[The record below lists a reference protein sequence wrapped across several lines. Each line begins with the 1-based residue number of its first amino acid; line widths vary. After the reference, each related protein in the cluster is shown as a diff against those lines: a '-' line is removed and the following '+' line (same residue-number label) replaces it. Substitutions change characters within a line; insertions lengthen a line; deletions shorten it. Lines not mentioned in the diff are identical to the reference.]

1 MHIRTV
7 IAGSGKV
14 KRRYAQ
20 LVQSYRRDDGVP
32 AQRVIAS
39 LGALGDQE
47 IHNLKLALE
56 ASRLGKALV
65 LPAASPWRPRVLANL
80 VYLDVAVALS
90 LWREW
95 ELSELLTS
103 LVPDRGAEVALCDVV
118 AALTVQRCVAP
129 GSKLA
134 FQRWLPR
141 SALPEL
147 LGLDPARMSN
157 SRVHRVLTELDHVE
171 EKLQEGLARR
181 YAQRDGAFAT
191 LFTDVS
197 DAWFEGRGPELA
209 ERSRTKE
216 GLPNRYKVGILL
228 LCTERGYPLRWKV
241 LEGKA
246 RDTVALCDLV
256 GEVEHLSWARGV
268 PIVFDRAMGNATA
281 VSRLLKSGLQF
292 VTAVRRPEFGTYA
305 DADALPASVLEDL
318 CGSKDEGEQ
327 RKVLVEA
334 ARRVTTAG
342 MQKVDDLLYVLDLG
356 VVERAVRDEPDPVES
371 EIEIDPESLSAG
383 AAWLYKA
390 RQFRRQLRDKTFATQ
405 SQIAASLGLTR
416 SRLTQIMTMVRL
428 DEELQVEVL
437 KGSFGEIPERT
448 LRAIAALGGK
458 ERQCRALEDLCG
470 SKMQKQSDSRR
481 EQTRQAL
488 ERYTARLRVVAY
500 FNPRMFV
507 DQRTLGEKHRRLV
520 EDHVVDLNRRLLRAP
535 MRRSV
540 LSVQMELREEL
551 ARWSM
556 LSVYGFEVTEVKDHG
571 PAYLEVRLTFDEK
584 VWARRKRQDGFMLL
598 VAHAEL
604 VRGAAELVQL
614 YRDKDAIE
622 KDFQTIKTDLR
633 LRPVFHHTDPKVRA
647 HISLCMLALLLER
660 SLEQRLRQA
669 GSPLTAPACLEELS
683 TCHLNVLEATPS
695 TDPAYALTAPTVEQR
710 AIIERLDLLRLL
722 DEDDL
727 VERIRPRSPK

>member
-1 MHIRTV
+1 MHLRTV

-32 AQRVIAS
+32 AQRVVAS

-65 LPAASPWRPRVLANL
+65 LPTVSTWRPRVAANL
-80 VYLDVAVALS
+80 AYLDIAVALS

-103 LVPDRGAEVALCDVV
+103 LIPDSEAEVPLCDVV
-118 AALTVQRCVAP
+118 AALTVHRCVAP

-141 SALPEL
+141 TALPEL
-147 LGLDPARMSN
+147 LGIEPIRVSN
-157 SRVHRVLTELDHVE
+157 SRVHRVLAEIDRVE

-197 DAWFEGRGPELA
+197 DAWFEGRGPDLA

-228 LCTERGYPLRWKV
+228 LCTERGYPLRWRV

-246 RDTVALCDLV
+246 RDTEAMCDLV
-256 GEVEHLSWARGV
+256 GEVEHLFWARGV
-268 PIVFDRAMGNATA
+268 PIVFDRAMGNAAA
-281 VSRLLKSGLQF
+281 VSRLLKSGLHF

-305 DADALPASVLEDL
+305 AEEALPAAALEEL
-318 CGSKDEGEQ
+318 SGSEDEEEQ
-327 RKVLVEA
+327 RKLMAEA
-334 ARRVTTAG
+334 AKRVSAAG
-342 MQKVDDLLYVLDLG
+342 MQKVDELLYVLDLG
-356 VVERAVRDEPDPVES
+356 VVERAVRDEPEPIEVEV
-371 EIEIDPESLSAG
+371 DPESLSAG

-390 RQFRRQLRDKTFATQ
+390 RQFRRQLGDKTFATQ

-437 KGSFGEIPERT
+437 KGTFGEIPERT
-448 LRAIAALGGK
+448 LRAIAATAGK
-458 ERQCRALEDLCG
+458 DRQRRALEDLAG
-470 SKMQKQSDSRR
+470 TKLPKRSDARR

-520 EDHVVDLNRRLLRAP
+520 EEFVVDLNRRLRRAP
-535 MRRSV
+535 MRRSA

-556 LSVYGFEVTEVKDHG
+556 LSVYDFEVIEVKDNE
-571 PAYLEVRLTFDEK
+571 PAHLEVRITFDEK
-584 VWARRKRQDGFMLL
+584 TWTRRKRQDGFVLL
-598 VAHAEL
+598 VAHPEI

-614 YRDKDAIE
+614 YRDKDAVE
-622 KDFQTIKTDLR
+622 KDFQTIKTELR

-647 HISLCMLALLLER
+647 HLSLCMLALLLER
-660 SLEQRLRQA
+660 SLEQRLRQVDA
-669 GSPLTAPACLEELS
+669 PMTAPACFEELS
-683 TCHLNVLEATPS
+683 TCYLNVLETSPS
-695 TDPAYALTAPTVEQR
+695 TDPAYALTTPSAEQR
-710 AIIERLDLLRLL
+710 AVLERLGLLGLI
-722 DEDDL
+722 DEDGL
-727 VERIRPRSPK
+727 VERIRPRSAK

>member
-1 MHIRTV
+1 MHLRTV
-7 IAGSGKV
+7 IAGSGKI

-32 AQRVIAS
+32 AQRVVAS

-65 LPAASPWRPRVLANL
+65 LPTTSTWRPRVVANL
-80 VYLDVAVALS
+80 AYLDVAVALS

-95 ELSELLTS
+95 ELSDLLMS
-103 LVPDRGAEVALCDVV
+103 LVPDRGAEVSCCDVV
-118 AALTVQRCVAP
+118 AALTVQRCVSP

-147 LGLDPARMSN
+147 LGLEPGQVNN
-157 SRVHRVLTELDHVE
+157 SRVHRVLAELDKVE

-181 YAQRDGAFAT
+181 YVQRDGAFAT

-197 DAWFEGRGPELA
+197 DAWFEGRGPDLA
-209 ERSRTKE
+209 ARSRTKE

-228 LCTERGYPLRWKV
+228 LCTERGYPLRWKA

-246 RDTVALCDLV
+246 RDTEALCDLV

-268 PIVFDRAMGNATA
+268 PIVFDRAMGNATS
-281 VSRLLKSGLQF
+281 VSRLLKSGLHF
-292 VTAVRRPEFGTYA
+292 LTAVRRPEFGTYA
-305 DADALPASVLEDL
+305 DEEALPAAALEEL
-318 CGSKDEGEQ
+318 GGSEDADEQ
-327 RKVLVEA
+327 RKVMVEA
-334 ARRVTTAG
+334 AKRVTSAG
-342 MQKVDDLLYVLDLG
+342 MQKVDELLYVLDLG
-356 VVERAVRDEPDPVES
+356 VVERAVRDEPDAIEVEVA
-371 EIEIDPESLSAG
+371 PESLSAG

-437 KGSFGEIPERT
+437 KGTFGEIPERT
-448 LRAIAALGGK
+448 LRAIAALPGK
-458 ERQCRALEDLCG
+458 ERQRRALEDLSG
-470 SKMQKQSDSRR
+470 TKQIKVSDSRR

-488 ERYTARLRVVAY
+488 ARYTARLRVVAY

-520 EDHVVDLNRRLLRAP
+520 EDLVVDLNRRLRRAP
-535 MRRSV
+535 MRRSA
-540 LSVQMELREEL
+540 LSVQLELREEL

-556 LSVYGFEVTEVKDHG
+556 LSVYDFEVALVKNDE
-571 PAYLEVRLTFDEK
+571 PAHLEVRLSFDEK
-584 VWARRKRQDGFMLL
+584 TWARRKRQDGFVLL
-598 VAHAEL
+598 VAHPEII
-604 VRGAAELVQL
+604 RGAAELVQL

-622 KDFQTIKTDLR
+622 KDFQTIKTELR

-660 SLEQRLRQA
+660 SLEQRLRHA
-669 GSPLTAPACLEELS
+669 GSPMTAPACLEELS
-683 TCHLNVLEATPS
+683 TCYLNVLEASPS
-695 TDPAYALTAPTVEQR
+695 TEPAYTLTKPTAEQR
-710 AIIERLDLLRLL
+710 ALLERLGLQGLL

-727 VERIRPRSPK
+727 VERIRPRSSK